1 MFLGKFPLIGA
12 QVPVN
17 ALGKDFCF
25 SYILK
30 MLVFVYLFIHVVVQL
45 LHCVHLFLTPSSVPG
60 FTSQEYWSGLPCPS
74 PGSSSF
80 LTQGSDLHLL
90 HWQAYSL
97 RLSHQE
103 KKERK

>member
-1 MFLGKFPLIGA
+1 M
-12 QVPVN
+12 PVN
-17 ALGKDFCF
+17 TLGKDLCF

-30 MLVFVYLFIHVVVQL
+30 MLVFVYLFIYVVVQL
-45 LHCVHLFLTPSSVPG
+45 LHCVQLFLTPSSVPG
-60 FTSQEYWSGLPCPS
+60 FTSQEYWSGFPCLS
-74 PGSSSF
+74 AGSSSF

-97 RLSHQE
+97 CLSHQE